1 MAMIDQGSEL
11 ASASLL
17 RKSESSDP
25 LTLLMVAG
33 EASGDAHGAELI
45 QALREERPNIRIIG
59 VGGPKMAAAGQEQL
73 FDLSVHAV
81 VGLTQVIRH
90 YFKFRYFFGRVLAL
104 ARRENPQATVLIDY
118 PGFNL
123 RLAAKLRRE
132 LPGSRTI
139 FYISPQ
145 VWAWK
150 AGRVKAMEKLLD
162 LLLVILPFEKAWFA
176 QASPS
181 LNVNFVG
188 HPMLDRVKRI
198 EGAEPNPEWIALLPG
213 SRRSEVESHLPVLW
227 EAARIMATR
236 RPGLKFVLLSPN
248 EKVQDLSH
256 AMTAHLPAPN
266 FSIEFNVGYAVSHL
280 SRCALAIVASG
291 TASLEC
297 AVVGIPQIVVYRVD
311 PLTWAVGK
319 RLVKV
324 NHLSM
329 VNVMAGEEV
338 VPELLQEKM
347 QPDAIASHALELLGN
362 RKRREA
368 MKQRVADIVATLG
381 GPGASKRAAHAIL
394 AEAALSQVR

>member
-1 MAMIDQGSEL
+1 MASDSVMSEARTL
-11 ASASLL
+11 TSGPAG
-17 RKSESSDP
+17 EP
-25 LTLLMVAG
+25 LTLLLVAG

-45 QALREERPNIRIIG
+45 HALREERPGVRIIG

-73 FDLSVHAV
+73 FDLSAHAV
-81 VGLTQVIRH
+81 VGLTQVLRH

-104 ARRENPQATVLIDY
+104 ARKENPQATVLIDY

-123 RLAAKLRRE
+123 RLAARLRRD

-150 AGRVKAMEKLLD
+150 AGRVKNMEKVLD
-162 LLLVILPFEKAWFA
+162 LLLVILPFEKAWFS
-176 QASPS
+176 QAAPE
-181 LNVNFVG
+181 LKVNFVG
-188 HPMLDRVKRI
+188 HPMLDRVKKI
-198 EGAEPNPEWIALLPG
+198 EAVEPSLDTVALLPG
-213 SRRSEVESHLPVLW
+213 SRRSEVEAHLPVLW
-227 EAARIMATR
+227 EAARIMTVR
-236 RPGLKFVLLSPN
+236 RPGLKFVVLAPN
-248 EKVQDLSH
+248 EKMQELARTLTVG
-256 AMTAHLPAPN
+256 LPAPN
-266 FSIEFNVGYAVSHL
+266 FSIEFNSGYAVSHL
-280 SRCALAIVASG
+280 SRCALAVVASG

-347 QPDAIASHALELLGN
+347 QPDAIAGQALELLGN
-362 RKRREA
+362 RKKREA

-381 GPGASKRAAHAIL
+381 GPGASKRAAQAIL

>member
-1 MAMIDQGSEL
+1 MATIDL
-11 ASASLL
+11 ASAA
-17 RKSESSDP
+17 RPKQPEPAEP
-25 LTLLMVAG
+25 LTLLIVAG

-45 QALREERPNIRIIG
+45 QALREERPGVRIIG
-59 VGGPKMAAAGQEQL
+59 VGGPKMAAAGQQQL

-81 VGLTQVIRH
+81 VGVTQVLRQ

-104 ARRENPQATVLIDY
+104 ARKENPQATVLIDY

-123 RLAAKLRRE
+123 RLAAKLRSE

-150 AGRVKAMEKLLD
+150 AGRVKAMEKWLD

-176 QASPS
+176 QASPQ

-198 EGAEPNPEWIALLPG
+198 EVVEPNAECVALLPG
-213 SRRSEVESHLPVLW
+213 SRRSEVESHLPILW
-227 EAARIMATR
+227 EAARIMSMR
-236 RPGLKFVLLSPN
+236 RPGLKFMLLSPN

-311 PLTWAVGK
+311 PLTWAIGR

-329 VNVMAGEEV
+329 INVMAGEEV

-347 QPDAIASHALELLGN
+347 QPDAIAAHALELLGN

-368 MKQRVADIVATLG
+368 MKQRVADIVETLG
-381 GPGASKRAAHAIL
+381 GPGASKRAAQAIL
-394 AEAALSQVR
+394 AQAALSQVR

>member
-1 MAMIDQGSEL
+1 MATSDIVTSEPRAAQPGSP
-11 ASASLL
+11 AA
-17 RKSESSDP
+17 P
-25 LTLLMVAG
+25 TLLLVAG

-45 QALREERPNIRIIG
+45 HALREERPGVRIIG

-81 VGLTQVIRH
+81 VGLTQVARH
-90 YFKFRYFFGRVLAL
+90 YLKFRYFFGRVVAL
-104 ARRENPQATVLIDY
+104 ARRENPQAAVFIDY

-123 RLAAKLRRE
+123 RLATRLRRE
-132 LPGSRTI
+132 LPGSRNI

-150 AGRVKAMEKLLD
+150 AGRVKAMEKDLD

-176 QASPS
+176 QAAPG

-198 EGAEPNPEWIALLPG
+198 EVVEANPATVALLPG
-213 SRRSEVESHLPVLW
+213 SRRSEVEAHLPVLW
-227 EAARIMATR
+227 EAARVMTVR
-236 RPGLKFVLLSPN
+236 RPGLKFVVLSPS
-248 EKVQDLSH
+248 EKMQELARSL
-256 AMTAHLPAPN
+256 TANLAAPN
-266 FSIEFNVGYAVSHL
+266 FSIEFNTGYAVSHL
-280 SRCALAIVASG
+280 SRCALALVASG

-311 PLTWAVGK
+311 PFTWAVGK

-347 QPDAIASHALELLGN
+347 QPDAIAAYALELLGN

-368 MKQRVADIVATLG
+368 MKQRVAGIVATLG
-381 GPGASKRAAHAIL
+381 GPGASKRAAQAIL
-394 AEAALSQVR
+394 EEAAQSQVR